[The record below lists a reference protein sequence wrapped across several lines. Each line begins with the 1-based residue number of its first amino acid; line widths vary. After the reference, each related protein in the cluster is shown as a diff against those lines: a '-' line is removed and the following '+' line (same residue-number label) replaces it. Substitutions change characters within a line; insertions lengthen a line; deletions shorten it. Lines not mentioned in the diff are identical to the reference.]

1 MLPGAISRF
10 IWLRRIEPGNN
21 SAAAN
26 RLLDRLEFL
35 RAMNLNDGILA
46 GVPPHRVARLRR
58 QGERYFADGL
68 RDLGADRRRAIMAVC
83 VIEWA
88 TATADAVIETH
99 DRKIGRA
106 HACTPVT
113 HAHLVCRH
121 LLEKKKTTTYD
132 DTS

>member
-26 RLLDRLEFL
+26 RPLDRLEFL

-68 RDLGADRRRAIMAVC
+68 RDLGADRRRAIMAVR

-88 TATADAVIETH
+88 TATADQALATTAPTF
-99 DRKIGRA
+99 GRHWPAA
-106 HACTPVT
+106 HPI
-113 HAHLVCRH
+113 
-121 LLEKKKTTTYD
+121 
-132 DTS
+132 

>member
-1 MLPGAISRF
+1 LPGAISRF

-35 RAMNLNDGILA
+35 RAMNLGADLLA

-68 RDLGADRRRAIMAVC
+68 RDLNADRRRAILAV
-83 VIEWA
+83 
-88 TATADAVIETH
+88 
-99 DRKIGRA
+99 
-106 HACTPVT
+106 
-113 HAHLVCRH
+113 
-121 LLEKKKTTTYD
+121 
-132 DTS
+132 

>member
-35 RAMNLNDGILA
+35 RAMNLNDGILP

-58 QGERYFADGL
+58 QGERYFPDGL

-83 VIEWA
+83 VIAWG
-88 TATADAVIETH
+88 TATADAVLDTNDRIVRRTWRGTKPLHNPRVVET
-99 DRKIGRA
+99 KSA
-106 HACTPVT
+106 PT
-113 HAHLVCRH
+113 
-121 LLEKKKTTTYD
+121 
-132 DTS
+132 